1 MSEREEPALTIS
13 ESASLE
19 RGYRR
24 LLAWYPAWFRQDNE
38 EEVLAVLMACA
49 QDDQTRPSREATID
63 LLKGAARMRLR
74 PRPGQPRAVFAAVRL
89 LRLGAVAELG
99 ALLTFLATAAT
110 VRAAVARSFP
120 ATTVNAVSNHLF
132 IDEVMIPAVIGVWL
146 ALAWAINRRRDPAR
160 IAVAA
165 FFGLTTMSVL
175 LALSVG
181 SPVYATADFAA
192 GMVVWFISLVS
203 MVLVFTPASNRYFR
217 TEPAALA
224 SPAG

>member
-24 LLAWYPAWFRQDNE
+24 LLAWYPTWFRQDNE

-89 LRLGAVAELG
+89 LCFGALAQLG
-99 ALLTFLATAAT
+99 ALVTVIATSASVEAT
-110 VRAAVARSFP
+110 VTRSAPASAQSAGLHILANEVLVPVAIAAWLLLARGISRRSDSARA
-120 ATTVNAVSNHLF
+120 
-132 IDEVMIPAVIGVWL
+132 G
-146 ALAWAINRRRDPAR
+146 
-160 IAVAA
+160 VAA
-165 FFGLTTMSVL
+165 FFGLMTLSMLAVL
-175 LALSVG
+175 AAG
-181 SPVYATADFAA
+181 APMYATADFAA
-192 GMVVWFISLVS
+192 GAAVWFICLVS
-203 MVLVFTPASNRYFR
+203 MVLIVTPASNRYFR

>member
-24 LLAWYPAWFRQDNE
+24 LLAWYPTWFRQDSE

-49 QDDQTRPSREATID
+49 QDDQTRPSPEATID

-89 LRLGAVAELG
+89 LCFGALAQLG
-99 ALLTFLATAAT
+99 ALVTVIATSAT
-110 VRAAVARSFP
+110 VEAAVTRSAPASAQSAGLHILANEVLVPVAIAAWLLLARGIS
-120 ATTVNAVSNHLF
+120 
-132 IDEVMIPAVIGVWL
+132 
-146 ALAWAINRRRDPAR
+146 RRSDSAR
-160 IAVAA
+160 AGVAA
-165 FFGLTTMSVL
+165 FFGLMTLSMLAVL
-175 LALSVG
+175 AAG
-181 SPVYATADFAA
+181 APMYATADFAA
-192 GMVVWFISLVS
+192 GAAVWFICLVS
-203 MVLVFTPASNRYFR
+203 MVLIVTPASNRYFR

>member
-24 LLAWYPAWFRQDNE
+24 LLAWYPTWFRQDNE
-38 EEVLAVLMACA
+38 EEVLAVLLACA

-89 LRLGAVAELG
+89 LCFGALAELG
-99 ALLTFLATAAT
+99 ALVTVIATSASVEAT
-110 VRAAVARSFP
+110 VTRGAPASAQSAGLHILANEVLAPVAIAAWLLLARGISRRSDSARA
-120 ATTVNAVSNHLF
+120 
-132 IDEVMIPAVIGVWL
+132 G
-146 ALAWAINRRRDPAR
+146 
-160 IAVAA
+160 VAA
-165 FFGLTTMSVL
+165 FFGLITLSMLAVL
-175 LALSVG
+175 AAG
-181 SPVYATADFAA
+181 APMYATADFAA
-192 GMVVWFISLVS
+192 GAAVWFICLVS
-203 MVLVFTPASNRYFR
+203 MVLIVTPASNRYFR
-217 TEPAALA
+217 PETAAQA

>member
-24 LLAWYPAWFRQDNE
+24 LLAWYPTWFRQDNE

-89 LRLGAVAELG
+89 LCFGGLTQLG
-99 ALLTFLATAAT
+99 ALVTVIATSASVEAT
-110 VRAAVARSFP
+110 VTRSAPASAQSAGLHILANEVLAPVAIAAWLLLARGISRRSDSARA
-120 ATTVNAVSNHLF
+120 
-132 IDEVMIPAVIGVWL
+132 G
-146 ALAWAINRRRDPAR
+146 
-160 IAVAA
+160 VAA
-165 FFGLTTMSVL
+165 FFGLITVSMLAVL
-175 LALSVG
+175 AAG
-181 SPVYATADFAA
+181 APIYATADFAA
-192 GMVVWFISLVS
+192 GAAVWFICLVS
-203 MVLVFTPASNRYFR
+203 MVLIVTPASNRYFR
-217 TEPAALA
+217 PETGALA
-224 SPAG
+224 SPAV

>member
-74 PRPGQPRAVFAAVRL
+74 PRPGQPRAVFAAVGL
-89 LRLGAVAELG
+89 LCFGALAQLG
-99 ALLTFLATAAT
+99 ALVTVIATSASVEAT
-110 VRAAVARSFP
+110 VTRSAPASAQSAELHILANEVLVPVAIAAWLLLARGISRRSDSARA
-120 ATTVNAVSNHLF
+120 
-132 IDEVMIPAVIGVWL
+132 G
-146 ALAWAINRRRDPAR
+146 
-160 IAVAA
+160 VAA
-165 FFGLTTMSVL
+165 FFGLMTLSMLAVL
-175 LALSVG
+175 AAG
-181 SPVYATADFAA
+181 APMYATADFAA
-192 GMVVWFISLVS
+192 GAAVWFICLVS
-203 MVLVFTPASNRYFR
+203 MVLIVTPASNRYFR

>member
-74 PRPGQPRAVFAAVRL
+74 PRPGQPRAVFAAVGL
-89 LRLGAVAELG
+89 LCFGALAQLG
-99 ALLTFLATAAT
+99 ALVTVIATSASVEAT
-110 VRAAVARSFP
+110 VTRSAPASAQSAGLHILANEVLVPVAIAAWLLLARGISRRSDSARA
-120 ATTVNAVSNHLF
+120 
-132 IDEVMIPAVIGVWL
+132 G
-146 ALAWAINRRRDPAR
+146 
-160 IAVAA
+160 VAA
-165 FFGLTTMSVL
+165 FFGLMTLSMLAVL
-175 LALSVG
+175 AAG
-181 SPVYATADFAA
+181 APMYATADFAA
-192 GMVVWFISLVS
+192 GAAVWFICLVS
-203 MVLVFTPASNRYFR
+203 MVLIVTPASNRYFR
-217 TEPAALA
+217 TETAALA

>member
-24 LLAWYPAWFRQDNE
+24 LLAWYPTWFRQDNE
-38 EEVLAVLMACA
+38 EEVLAVLLACA

-89 LRLGAVAELG
+89 LCFGALAELG
-99 ALLTFLATAAT
+99 ALVTVIATSASVEAT
-110 VRAAVARSFP
+110 VTRGAPASAQSAGLHILANEVLAPVAIAAWLLLARGISRRSDSARA
-120 ATTVNAVSNHLF
+120 
-132 IDEVMIPAVIGVWL
+132 G
-146 ALAWAINRRRDPAR
+146 
-160 IAVAA
+160 VAA
-165 FFGLTTMSVL
+165 FFGLITLSMLAVL
-175 LALSVG
+175 AAG
-181 SPVYATADFAA
+181 APMYATADFAA
-192 GMVVWFISLVS
+192 GAAVWFICLVS
-203 MVLVFTPASNRYFR
+203 MVLIVTPASNRYFR
-217 TEPAALA
+217 PESAALA

>member
-1 MSEREEPALTIS
+1 MSEREEPALSIS

-24 LLAWYPAWFRQDNE
+24 LLAWYPTWFRQENG

-89 LRLGAVAELG
+89 LCFGALAELG
-99 ALLTFLATAAT
+99 ALVTVIATSASVEAT
-110 VRAAVARSFP
+110 VTRSAP
-120 ATTVNAVSNHLF
+120 ASAQSAGLHILA
-132 IDEVMIPAVIGVWL
+132 DEVLAPVAIAVWL
-146 ALAWAINRRRDPAR
+146 WLARGISRRSDSAR
-160 IAVAA
+160 AGVAA
-165 FFGLTTMSVL
+165 FFGLITLSMLAVL
-175 LALSVG
+175 AAG
-181 SPVYATADFAA
+181 APMYATADFAA
-192 GMVVWFISLVS
+192 GAAVWFISLVS
-203 MVLVFTPASNRYFR
+203 MVLIVTPASNRYFR
-217 TEPAALA
+217 PETAALA

>member
-1 MSEREEPALTIS
+1 MSEREEPALTMN

-24 LLAWYPAWFRQDNE
+24 LLAWYPTWFRQDNE

-89 LRLGAVAELG
+89 LCFGALAELG
-99 ALLTFLATAAT
+99 ALVTVIATSASVEAT
-110 VRAAVARSFP
+110 VTRSAPASAQSAGLHILANEVLAPVAIAAWLLLAR
-120 ATTVNAVSNHLF
+120 
-132 IDEVMIPAVIGVWL
+132 G
-146 ALAWAINRRRDPAR
+146 INRRSDSAR
-160 IAVAA
+160 AGVAA
-165 FFGLTTMSVL
+165 FFGLITLSMLAVL
-175 LALSVG
+175 AAG
-181 SPVYATADFAA
+181 APMYATADFAA
-192 GMVVWFISLVS
+192 GAAVWFISLVS
-203 MVLVFTPASNRYFR
+203 IVLIVTPASNRYFR
-217 TEPAALA
+217 PETAALA

>member
-24 LLAWYPAWFRQDNE
+24 LLAWYPTWFRQDNE

-49 QDDQTRPSREATID
+49 QDDQTRPSPEATID

-89 LRLGAVAELG
+89 LCFGALAELG
-99 ALLTFLATAAT
+99 ALVTVIATSASVEAT
-110 VRAAVARSFP
+110 VTRSAPASAQSAGLHILANEVLLPVAIAAWLLLARGISRRSDSARA
-120 ATTVNAVSNHLF
+120 
-132 IDEVMIPAVIGVWL
+132 G
-146 ALAWAINRRRDPAR
+146 
-160 IAVAA
+160 VAA
-165 FFGLTTMSVL
+165 FFGLMTLSMLAVL
-175 LALSVG
+175 AAG
-181 SPVYATADFAA
+181 APMYATADFAA
-192 GMVVWFISLVS
+192 GAAVWFICLVS
-203 MVLVFTPASNRYFR
+203 MVLIVTPASNRYFR
-217 TEPAALA
+217 PETAALA